1 MQEHLDRFLE
11 GLKEHLGGNLVS
23 VVLYGS
29 AAEDGHDPKKSDVN
43 VMVVLHE
50 ASLDPLSSAEKILL
64 QGQRKANIRP
74 VFWTKAELKGLA
86 DTFPV
91 EFTGILKSHKII
103 YGADPLKG
111 VRISPKNLRHQL
123 EFELASKL
131 LRLRSAWSELRGDSY
146 GLEVFLVQ
154 FGTSFGHLFQH
165 AAKLLGK
172 KLKPE
177 LSTPFEK
184 CRQLKRKEIKLKRDG
199 LEKLYHEVHDAASAI
214 VKLL

>member
-1 MQEHLDRFLE
+1 MQEHLDRFLD

-29 AAEDGHDPKKSDVN
+29 AAGDSHDSKKSDVN
-43 VMVVLHE
+43 VMVVLKE

-74 VFWTKAELKGLA
+74 VFWTKEELKSLS
-86 DTFPV
+86 DVFPV
-91 EFTGILKSHKII
+91 EFSGILKSHKVV
-103 YGADPLKG
+103 YGTDPLKG
-111 VRISPKNLRHQL
+111 VRVSTKNMRHQL

-131 LRLRSAWSELRGDSY
+131 LRLRSAWVELRGDSY
-146 GLEVFLVQ
+146 GMESFLIQ
-154 FGTSFGHLFQH
+154 YGTSFGHLFKH
-165 AAKLLGK
+165 AQKFLGK

-177 LSTPFEK
+177 LARPFDK
-184 CRQLKRKEIKLKRDG
+184 CRQLKRREIKLKRDD
-199 LEKLYHEVHDAASAI
+199 LEKLYRDVHNSASAI